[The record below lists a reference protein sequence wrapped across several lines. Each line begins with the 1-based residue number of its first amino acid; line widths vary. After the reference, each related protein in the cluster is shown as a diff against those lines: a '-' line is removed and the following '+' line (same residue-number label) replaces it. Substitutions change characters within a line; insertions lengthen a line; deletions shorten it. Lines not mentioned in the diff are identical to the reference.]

1 MKILNICEASWAAN
15 CYLLVSGTHALVIDP
30 SASAKAISEALNGE
44 GATLEGILLTHGHFD
59 HIVSLDNLRD
69 KINAPAYIH
78 TEDAVMLTDGKKNA
92 FYELFGR
99 ERAYRAADKLLNDGD
114 VISLGDEKLTV
125 FHTPG
130 HTHGS
135 VCFIS
140 DGVVFT
146 GDTLFAD
153 TYGRCDLW
161 NGDEAKMR
169 ESLHKLGMLDR
180 ALTIYPGHGQSYNLG
195 MALDNTAYLL

>member
-15 CYLLVSGTHALVIDP
+15 CYLLVSGAHALVIDP
-30 SASAKAISEALNGE
+30 SASAKAISEALNSE

-69 KINAPAYIH
+69 KIDVPAYIH

-140 DGVVFT
+140 NGVVFT

>member
-30 SASAKAISEALNGE
+30 SASAKAISEALNSE